1 MQKIFEIF
9 GLMMVPVVCLAD
21 DNVPSGTCGENCN
34 WKIED
39 GTLKITGGADG
50 SIGTMDAGAKY
61 IDGVYTYIQPWK
73 NYKDDFNKVDIQG
86 VRNVSNEAFHYFSNI
101 TDIKMDD
108 SVKTIGAYAFFSAK
122 MKTLVIPDSVTE
134 IHYQAF
140 STEYPYYGVA
150 TDLEEIV
157 IPDSVAFVGDTAFG
171 PNENQLSQ
179 LKIICKGDQE
189 KCKNVMSEY
198 KYYNEN
204 EQSRYSQFSL
214 ADNVQK
220 ATAKYCDSQNFYW
233 NGDEC
238 LREPDMTKRKCCNN
252 CKNLSGLCHRLIY
265 SVEEAN
271 KVAKPSGNTV
281 RIKYR

>member
-1 MQKIFEIF
+1 MKKLI
-9 GLMMVPVVCLAD
+9 LVLVVMPMVCLAD

-50 SIGTMDAGAKY
+50 TIGTMDAGARW

-86 VRNVSNEAFHYFSNI
+86 VRNVSHAAFREFSNI
-101 TDIKMDD
+101 TDIKLGDTI
-108 SVKTIGAYAFFSAK
+108 KTIEDYAFSGNRAEVI
-122 MKTLVIPDSVTE
+122 TLPDSLERIGYLVFSNNSNEPNNIKKVIISDTLILRGENTNSIFGANEQQLANIE
-134 IHYQAF
+134 IVCRGNQVKCRDVLAGYSYYDF
-140 STEYPYYGVA
+140 STREY
-150 TDLEEIV
+150 
-157 IPDSVAFVGDTAFG
+157 
-171 PNENQLSQ
+171 
-179 LKIICKGDQE
+179 
-189 KCKNVMSEY
+189 SE
-198 KYYNEN
+198 
-204 EQSRYSQFSL
+204 FAL
-214 ADNVQK
+214 DDNVVP
-220 ATAKYCDSQNFYW
+220 AKFDSCNSTNFYW
-233 NGDEC
+233 NGNEC
-238 LREPDMTKRKCCNN
+238 LREPDVTKRKCCNN

>member
-1 MQKIFEIF
+1 MKKLI
-9 GLMMVPVVCLAD
+9 LVLVVMPMVCLAD

-50 SIGTMDAGAKY
+50 TIGTMDAGARW

-86 VRNVSNEAFHYFSNI
+86 VRNVSHAAFRAFSNI
-101 TDIKMDD
+101 TDIKLGDTI
-108 SVKTIGAYAFFSAK
+108 KTIEDYAFSGNRAEVI
-122 MKTLVIPDSVTE
+122 TLPDSLERIGYLVFSNNSNEPNNIKKVIISDTLILRGENTNSIFGANEQQLANIE
-134 IHYQAF
+134 IVCRGNQVKCRDVLAGYSYYDF
-140 STEYPYYGVA
+140 STREY
-150 TDLEEIV
+150 
-157 IPDSVAFVGDTAFG
+157 
-171 PNENQLSQ
+171 
-179 LKIICKGDQE
+179 
-189 KCKNVMSEY
+189 SE
-198 KYYNEN
+198 
-204 EQSRYSQFSL
+204 FAL
-214 ADNVQK
+214 DDNVVP
-220 ATAKYCDSQNFYW
+220 AKFDSCNSTNFYW
-233 NGDEC
+233 NGNEC
-238 LREPDMTKRKCCNN
+238 LREPDVTKRKCCNN

>member
-50 SIGTMDAGAKY
+50 SIGTMDSGELNV
-61 IDGVYTYIQPWK
+61 DGTYPVIQPWK
-73 NYKDDFNKVDIQG
+73 DYKDDFNKVDIQG
-86 VRNVSNEAFHYFSNI
+86 VQNIGHAAFKDFSNI
-101 TDIKMDD
+101 TDIYISNTVTDIGRWAFTGADIENLILPDMLV
-108 SVKTIGAYAFFSAK
+108 SVG
-122 MKTLVIPDSVTE
+122 
-134 IHYQAF
+134 YQAF
-140 STEYPYYGVA
+140 SWGVGNE
-150 TDLEEIV
+150 TNLKEIV
-157 IPDSVAFVGDTAFG
+157 IPDCIEHLEDSAFG

-179 LKIICKGDQE
+179 LKIICKGNQE
-189 KCKNVMSEY
+189 KCKNVMSGY
-198 KYYNEN
+198 KYFDSGYG
-204 EQSRYSQFSL
+204 YYHFSL

-271 KVAKPSGNTV
+271 KVAKPTGNTV

>member
-1 MQKIFEIF
+1 MKKLI
-9 GLMMVPVVCLAD
+9 LVLVVMPMVCLAD

-50 SIGTMDAGAKY
+50 TIGKMDGGARW

-86 VRNVSNEAFHYFSNI
+86 VRNVSHAAFRTFSNI
-101 TDIKMDD
+101 TDIKLGDTI
-108 SVKTIGAYAFFSAK
+108 KTIENYAFSGNRAEVI
-122 MKTLVIPDSVTE
+122 TLPDSLERIGYLVFSNDSNKPNNIKKVIISDTLILRGENTNSVFGANEQQLANIE
-134 IHYQAF
+134 IVCRGNQVKCRDVLAGYSYYDF
-140 STEYPYYGVA
+140 STREYPEFA
-150 TDLEEIV
+150 LD
-157 IPDSVAFVGDTAFG
+157 
-171 PNENQLSQ
+171 
-179 LKIICKGDQE
+179 
-189 KCKNVMSEY
+189 
-198 KYYNEN
+198 
-204 EQSRYSQFSL
+204 
-214 ADNVQK
+214 DNVVP
-220 ATAKYCDSQNFYW
+220 AKFDSCNSTNFYW